1 MTGWHRYLWRPVTL
15 LCLLAAQLRPA
26 SLHQCGKY
34 SYSVAGKCC
43 QYCKPGFEMASRCT
57 DKEDTQCKP
66 CAKRLFNEGFSNDFC
81 QPCTQC
87 NVGSGSQ
94 VLKNCT
100 ASSDTM
106 CQCTPGTQPVETFKW
121 GVECSRCP
129 PGHFSLGENTMCKL
143 WTNCT
148 AIGKRTLRA
157 GSPRADADCE
167 DARTPGPPRSPPTSA
182 WTTTTSSSSTVHLR
196 VTTQS
201 LGVLSTLQSLPDK
214 PWSPFA
220 VIFLVLLLLLVFG
233 LVMLVFGIYLSKRDK
248 RQLPAIWKPPG
259 THSFRMPI
267 QEEHQSSLAK
277 V

>member
-1 MTGWHRYLWRPVTL
+1 MTGWHRYLWRLVTL
-15 LCLLAAQLRPA
+15 LCLLAAQLRLA
-26 SLHQCGKY
+26 SLHQCGKN
-34 SYSVAGKCC
+34 SYSSAGQCC
-43 QYCKPGFEMASRCT
+43 QYCKP
-57 DKEDTQCKP
+57 
-66 CAKRLFNEGFSNDFC
+66 
-81 QPCTQC
+81 
-87 NVGSGSQ
+87 GSGSQ

-100 ASSDTM
+100 ASSDTV

-129 PGHFSLGENTMCKL
+129 PGHFSLGENSMCKP

-157 GSPRADADCE
+157 GSPQADADCE

-182 WTTTTSSSSTVHLR
+182 RTTTTSSSSSTAHLR

-201 LGVLSTLQSLPDK
+201 VGVLSTFQSLPDK
-214 PWSPFA
+214 PWSPFS

-233 LVMLVFGIYLSKRDK
+233 VVMLVLGISLSKRDK

>member
-87 NVGSGSQ
+87 N
-94 VLKNCT
+94 
-100 ASSDTM
+100 
-106 CQCTPGTQPVETFKW
+106 
-121 GVECSRCP
+121 VECSRCP